1 MSEDAAGDK
10 LGPLENN
17 SVSSVAQPFKKRST
31 FPRSISELV
40 TNQLVPGNM
49 AKSQALNTNMGVDFI
64 ISYRFEPS
72 EKSKA
77 AAGFEKL
84 CEKLSAVGLATEARN
99 GDKNSVL
106 LFVQVASE
114 DHMFAEVYRSRV
126 KDWIHGVQTG
136 EPPQDV
142 RASLEQNPLAE
153 AERQRIVYQ
162 MITNPEDEGGAG
174 IRVKSTEWE
183 NVESIFALHD
193 HTFNKHWLKKWA
205 TQWAI
210 SSEDLDDIRNR
221 FGEKVAFYFAFE
233 QTYFNFLLFPTG
245 FGVFAYF
252 FLGSFSAFYA
262 IVLCLWSIVFVEW
275 WRHQEQ
281 DLSIRWGVRGVSS
294 IESKRHEFQPSKEVE
309 DPATGELVKIFPWDE
324 RLKRQA
330 LQLPFAILAV
340 LVLGSLIILCFAIEI
355 FIGEIYDGPGKSILT
370 FTPTVI
376 LTTCLPLLTG
386 ALTNAAKR
394 LNDFENYETD
404 TANGRALTAKLFILD
419 FITSYMGIILTA
431 FVYVPFGSVLVPYLD
446 VFSRM
451 FATEAARAKTTKGG
465 HYTINPD
472 RLRKQ
477 TIYFAV
483 TASIVNFAMEVV
495 VPYVKRQGGLKFKEI
510 KASRTGTGLEQS
522 DAVADAPQ
530 EEKEFLDR
538 VRSEAELPTYDVY
551 TDLREMIIQFGY
563 LSLFSVVWPLV
574 PASYLVNNWF
584 ELRADAVKICV
595 EMQRPTPWRADT
607 IGPWLDALSFLTW
620 LGSITMAALTYMFS
634 NDGVGPD
641 GRPHD
646 IKGWGLLLSIF
657 FSEHLYLFV
666 HALVRSAIQKIDS
679 PGRQKMRRD
688 RYLTRQQL
696 VQDSLAK
703 LPKVP
708 NISDNDTPI
717 TRESLEEDARRASLK
732 AATPIER
739 FWSRQRG
746 WRESAK
752 MGKVFIEK
760 YQDEAAAAD
769 QKKEL

>member
-1 MSEDAAGDK
+1 
-10 LGPLENN
+10 
-17 SVSSVAQPFKKRST
+17 
-31 FPRSISELV
+31 
-40 TNQLVPGNM
+40 
-49 AKSQALNTNMGVDFI
+49 
-64 ISYRFEPS
+64 
-72 EKSKA
+72 
-77 AAGFEKL
+77 
-84 CEKLSAVGLATEARN
+84 
-99 GDKNSVL
+99 
-106 LFVQVASE
+106 
-114 DHMFAEVYRSRV
+114 MFAEVYRSRV
-126 KDWIHGVQTG
+126 KDWIHGVQSK
-136 EPPQDV
+136 EPPEDV
-142 RASLEQNPLAE
+142 RASLEQDPLTD
-153 AERQRIVYQ
+153 AERQRIIYQ
-162 MITNPEDEGGAG
+162 MITNPENEGGAG
-174 IRVKSTEWE
+174 IRVKSHDWE
-183 NVESIFALHD
+183 YVESIFALHD
-193 HTFNKHWLKKWA
+193 HTFNKVWIKKWA
-205 TQWAI
+205 TQYAI
-210 SSEDLDDIRNR
+210 KSEDLDDIRNR

-233 QTYFNFLLFPTG
+233 QTYFNFLIFPTG
-245 FGVFAYF
+245 FGLFAYL
-252 FLGSFSAFYA
+252 FLGSFSLIYA
-262 IVLCLWSIVFVEW
+262 VVLCLWSIVFVEW
-275 WRHQEQ
+275 WKHQER

-294 IESKRHEFQPSKEVE
+294 IESKRHEFKPTKEVE
-309 DPATGELVKIFPWDE
+309 DPATGETVKIFPWDE

-330 LQLPFAILAV
+330 LQFPFAIVAV
-340 LVLGSLIILCFAIEI
+340 LALGSLIVLCFAIEI
-355 FIGEIYDGPGKSILT
+355 FIGEIYDGPGKSVLT

-376 LTTCLPLLTG
+376 LTTCLPLITG
-386 ALTNAAKR
+386 ALTDAAKR
-394 LNDFENYETD
+394 LNDFENYETE

-483 TASIVNFAMEVV
+483 TASIVNFAMEVI
-495 VPYVKRQGGLKFKEI
+495 VPYLKRQGVLKFKEM
-510 KASRTGTGLEQS
+510 KANRTGQVEQS
-522 DAVADAPQ
+522 DAVTDAPA

-607 IGPWLDALSFLTW
+607 IGPWLDALTFLTW

-634 NDGVGPD
+634 NEGVGPD

-666 HALVRSAIQKIDS
+666 HSLVRSAIQKIDS
-679 PGRQKMRRD
+679 PGRQKERRD
-688 RYLTRQQL
+688 RYLARQKL
-696 VQDSLAK
+696 VQNSLAK
-703 LPKVP
+703 LPETP
-708 NISDNDTPI
+708 NISEDDTPI

-739 FWSRQRG
+739 FWSRQKG

-760 YQDEAAAAD
+760 YNDPAAHADE
-769 QKKEL
+769 KKEL